1 MSMKN
6 RLVCLAAFAGL
17 AATAAAQEL
26 VPYEN
31 EADAGPHSPTYV
43 DYELPPVL
51 YVDDMAE
58 LELANK
64 LGLSRPR
71 NPGARG
77 LETCPSIISDNN
89 NCHVAMTSLGAAFS
103 GMAPGSYRVMDNIMP
118 QASNP
123 TRMCWI
129 GRYTDRAG
137 PAVADERFR
146 IAIYGSLPSGL
157 PDLSSGPLFVRE
169 FMISGTAGVD
179 MLEMSCLD
187 GETCPGTS
195 SPASGGH
202 YVYSAEVAT
211 GFPMM
216 AGVLLG

>member
-1 MSMKN
+1 
-6 RLVCLAAFAGL
+6 
-17 AATAAAQEL
+17 
-26 VPYEN
+26 
-31 EADAGPHSPTYV
+31 
-43 DYELPPVL
+43 
-51 YVDDMAE
+51 
-58 LELANK
+58 
-64 LGLSRPR
+64 
-71 NPGARG
+71 
-77 LETCPSIISDNN
+77 
-89 NCHVAMTSLGAAFS
+89 
-103 GMAPGSYRVMDNIMP
+103 MP

-216 AGVLLG
+216 AGGATGLRSPTSGRTRRG